1 MILALNLYVT
11 CCCLHTLL
19 ASRGD
24 VCFMSSDH
32 LVGVAVS
39 DIGTRRKGGGGGGR
53 GADAV
58 PALGKLTSLQVLQLS
73 ADSG

>member
-1 MILALNLYVT
+1 
-11 CCCLHTLL
+11 
-19 ASRGD
+19 
-24 VCFMSSDH
+24 MSSDH

-39 DIGTRRKGGGGGGR
+39 DIGTRRKGGGGGR